1 MGYMADDFSPGMP
14 MVDGDE
20 AVEDRSLTEVVC
32 QYCGEGGFHW
42 KKRGDGGWRLFDEEE
57 MLHSCRRVG
66 PSPGPEIYS
75 NKDIQKLSM
84 DAWIE
89 TSEGL
94 PPCGLEVIAETSDGF
109 VTSLVRYKPNEGS
122 PTWRSWW
129 DNKYPGTGENRHSL
143 FAVSRWRKMP
153 EKKHGR

>member
-1 MGYMADDFSPGMP
+1 
-14 MVDGDE
+14 
-20 AVEDRSLTEVVC
+20 
-32 QYCGEGGFHW
+32 
-42 KKRGDGGWRLFDEEE
+42 

-66 PSPGPEIYS
+66 PNPDPKIYNKMEIH
-75 NKDIQKLSM
+75 KFSM
-84 DAWIE
+84 DVWID

-94 PPCGLEVIAETSDGF
+94 PPCGLEVIVETSEGF
-109 VTSLVRYKPNEGS
+109 VTALVRYKPHEGA

-153 EKKHGR
+153 EKKHGK